1 MTDSLWLLLASVGLV
16 VVIGLVIV
24 AALWRARTVAGP
36 DSQNR
41 TGKYPEGYWQ
51 SMGISLGLVIG
62 MAIGLPLGIAMDNIA
77 IGTALGPGFGLAI
90 GAGIGA
96 SLEQKHRHEIRP
108 LTESERRTRSRAVL
122 IGVVALLLGVA
133 AFALVLLIA
142 IR

>member
-1 MTDSLWLLLASVGLV
+1 MTDSLWLLLAGVGLV

-77 IGTALGPGFGLAI
+77 IGTALGPGFG
-90 GAGIGA
+90 A